1 MSGGKVAYA
10 ALFCIVLPAL
20 LWLWARAA
28 EPSVTLPAVQSTIG
42 GALLAGVG
50 VALMLAGMFGLRVH
64 GGGLPMNAFPPPRR
78 AERGI
83 YAWLDHPIYAGFCVS
98 VAGAAVW
105 TGSRAGLWLVT
116 PCTVLA
122 CAALV
127 LGYERDDLERRLGRR
142 GAPPRLRL
150 APDTDEPPDLWDRVS
165 LVVLV
170 FLPWLLLYEAVGH
183 LPRDGALSTALAID
197 ARVPIVAW
205 TEVLYAATYAL
216 GVIPALLLC
225 TRRDLRRFQIA
236 GWAGTAVGF
245 LVCIVLP
252 NEFPLRP
259 FPPGSVFA
267 PLHALESVDG
277 VGGRVAF
284 PSFHVFWAVMGA
296 WAIAKRGAGA
306 VGALLALGVAISCVT
321 TGEHGIVDVLA
332 GAALA
337 AAALN
342 ADRARRLVLAGA
354 QAVADGWREWQ
365 IGPVRVLM
373 HAWYAG
379 LSAGVGMLLAEAL
392 AGEDTRPTLRVMAG
406 AALVGAGAWGQA
418 FEGSGTLAR
427 PFGYYGCVLGAL
439 LGALGCAAA
448 GWEVWG
454 AVGALAVATPWIQ
467 AIGRLRCLVQG
478 CCHGAPCADGRGL
491 RYTTARSRV
500 CALAELR
507 GVPVHATQVLS
518 IVANIAV
525 GLLLVRLHFA
535 GAAIPLIVGLYL
547 LLSGLARFVEEHFR
561 GEPQTAV
568 IGGLR
573 SYQWAALASVVAG
586 AAAMCVRGP
595 STLAAFELPAS
606 VTVSAAVC
614 AAVFGLAMGVDFPA
628 SSRRLARLA

>member
-50 VALMLAGMFGLRVH
+50 AALMLAGMFGLRVH

-379 LSAGVGMLLAEAL
+379 MSAGVGMLLAEAL